1 MEGIMIEA
9 VRNLVFLKKQ
19 KIITGYTIRDEEED
33 GGEIEFKFRI
43 NGCEEKDR
51 CEAEESGNIIS
62 MIEEAE
68 NQYWENIADEEKYKQ
83 QLESDYWAVQGVK
96 I

>member
-1 MEGIMIEA
+1 
-9 VRNLVFLKKQ
+9 
-19 KIITGYTIRDEEED
+19 
-33 GGEIEFKFRI
+33 
-43 NGCEEKDR
+43 
-51 CEAEESGNIIS
+51 